1 MSKGDI
7 VPANDEMLVQAMKH
21 EYSLLAQSYKEFL
34 YFLLQNKKSHD
45 DQVKLYLYNSY
56 AKLLHHLYEF
66 LKSCVAR
73 EISKTKS
80 EDNSVVKDYI
90 VIELDKIARQRGED
104 YHANESFEEFAEDLR
119 KYRNKV
125 YGHVMKERFD
135 QYPLGDFYSKYHA
148 YIAWLVHST
157 EHWWSSEVSELASH
171 NAVQQFS
178 EQLTFGQRE
187 FSKNS

>member
-1 MSKGDI
+1 M
-7 VPANDEMLVQAMKH
+7 PTNDEKLVQAMSH
-21 EYSLLAQSYKEFL
+21 EYSLLAQAYKEFL
-34 YFLLQNKKSHD
+34 YFLLKNKESHD
-45 DQVKLYLYNSY
+45 DQVKLHLYNSY

-73 EISKTKS
+73 EFSKTKS
-80 EDNSVVKDYI
+80 EDNAVVKNYI
-90 VIELDKIARQRGED
+90 VVELDKIAKQR
-104 YHANESFEEFAEDLR
+104 NESHHQQADFEAFAEDLR

-135 QYPLGDFYSKYHA
+135 QYPLGEFYSKHHA

-157 EHWWSSEVSELASH
+157 ESWWSTEVSILASH
-171 NAVQQFS
+171 NAVQEFS

-187 FSKNS
+187 PA